1 MRTIIPITCALCIS
15 TSSRADTP
23 PAGAPPEPA
32 PADAAP
38 ADAAPVKAPEP
49 PAAASPAPAPA
60 EAAKPAADPFA
71 GHLTSPQQQQR
82 SHSRIPEI
90 AATVVTGGIV
100 VVTALSYREWG
111 QAQARRRAAQWDP
124 AITVEE
130 HAQNIADINSWRN
143 RTWILVG
150 STFISAAVTTFL
162 WMRNQDPSSFSVQPT
177 GDGEGAAVS
186 YGGRF

>member
-1 MRTIIPITCALCIS
+1 MRMIIPITCALCIS

-23 PAGAPPEPA
+23 PAGAPPAE
-32 PADAAP
+32 
-38 ADAAPVKAPEP
+38 
-49 PAAASPAPAPA
+49 PAPA
-60 EAAKPAADPFA
+60 EAANPAADPFA
-71 GHLTSPQQQQR
+71 GHLTSPQQQQQQQQR

-124 AITVEE
+124 TITIEE
-130 HAQNIADINSWRN
+130 HEQNIADINSWRN
-143 RTWILVG
+143 RTWILIG